1 MYPIF
6 VFANV
11 LLVSSLLSGKAWQVC
26 AQQTEKN
33 HSHTNSA
40 ISRQVYVHALLVQH
54 LYSVFFCQY
63 MVWYVSK
70 SEKIQWRKQK
80 NWLKYLYRLCR
91 AEEDNH

>member
-54 LYSVFFCQY
+54 L
-63 MVWYVSK
+63 
-70 SEKIQWRKQK
+70 
-80 NWLKYLYRLCR
+80 
-91 AEEDNH
+91 

>member
-1 MYPIF
+1 
-6 VFANV
+6 
-11 LLVSSLLSGKAWQVC
+11 
-26 AQQTEKN
+26 
-33 HSHTNSA
+33 
-40 ISRQVYVHALLVQH
+40 
-54 LYSVFFCQY
+54 